1 VDTLSEALAAITGPE
16 HVLTDP
22 DLTGVRH
29 GLDPQV
35 PRRGPVC
42 GPPRGDRRGGRGPGQ
57 DGRAAPV
64 PVPVP
69 VEIAVMRAVK
79 SAFDPAGILNP
90 DALFP
95 PGTG

>member
-1 VDTLSEALAAITGPE
+1 VDALSEELAA
-16 HVLTDP
+16 
-22 DLTGVRH
+22 
-29 GLDPQV
+29 
-35 PRRGPVC
+35 
-42 GPPRGDRRGGRGPGQ
+42 
-57 DGRAAPV
+57 GRARTAV
-64 PVPVP
+64 LHLSRSP